1 MSPAE
6 NNIPPNIKDP
16 EPGIPRHVAV
26 IMDGNGRWAKAR
38 GQSRIMGHRKGA
50 ESVRRIIRL
59 CGDQGVEYLT
69 LFAFSSENWQRP
81 PREVKLLMELFISVL
96 EKDIDALVENGVRLR
111 IIGDLER
118 FGKRIG
124 KLIKR
129 AELRT
134 AGKESMQL
142 TIAANYGG
150 RWDITQACRQLAE
163 KTSAGELSPD
173 EINEELLS
181 RYLVTDGIPN
191 PDLFIRTGGEK
202 RVSNFLIWQLA
213 YSELY
218 FTDVLWP
225 DFSKENFAEALLWF
239 ASRERRFG
247 KTSEQLSKRD
257 KTSKAGQA

>member
-6 NNIPPNIKDP
+6 NNIAPCIKDP
-16 EPGIPRHVAV
+16 APGIPRHVAV
-26 IMDGNGRWAKAR
+26 IMDGNGRWAKNR

-96 EKDIDALVENGVRLR
+96 EKDIDVLVENGVRLR

-124 KLIKR
+124 KLIKK
-129 AELRT
+129 AEMRT
-134 AGKESMQL
+134 ACNDCMQL

-150 RWDITQACRQLAE
+150 RWDITQACQQLAE
-163 KTSAGELSPD
+163 KSRTGEISPD
-173 EINEELLS
+173 EINEELLGQ
-181 RYLVTDGIPN
+181 YLVTDGIPD

-202 RVSNFLIWQLA
+202 RISNFLIWQLA

-225 DFSKENFAEALLWF
+225 DFSKENFAEALQWF

-247 KTSEQLSKRD
+247 KTSEQVS
-257 KTSKAGQA
+257 KTSKAGHA